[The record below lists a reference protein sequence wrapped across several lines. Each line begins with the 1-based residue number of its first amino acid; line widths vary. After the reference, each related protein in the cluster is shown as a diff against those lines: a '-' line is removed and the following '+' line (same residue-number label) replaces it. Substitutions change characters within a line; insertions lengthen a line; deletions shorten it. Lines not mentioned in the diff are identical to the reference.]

1 MADHPQTRD
10 VRGPDSR
17 RVNSAPPS
25 VAAIAREFFRIGV
38 GTFGSGHT
46 TMILLGES
54 LVRRG
59 WMPQARF
66 DAFYT
71 LSRVVPGTNLL
82 AFIAASG
89 HSARGW
95 PGAIAAVLALSLP
108 ASCVVILLTLAY
120 LQWND
125 HPIGRNVIEFAMASI
140 VGILAGASLL
150 LILPRLRHGRRV
162 RVLVIASLSLLL
174 SLYLDPLLILALA
187 ALAGW
192 FWPAE

>member
-1 MADHPQTRD
+1 L
-10 VRGPDSR
+10 
-17 RVNSAPPS
+17 
-25 VAAIAREFFRIGV
+25 AAIAREFFRIGV

-54 LVRRG
+54 LVQRG
-59 WMPQARF
+59 WMPQSKF

-89 HSARGW
+89 HSSRGW
-95 PGAIAAVLALSLP
+95 PGAIAAVLALSIP

-120 LQWND
+120 LRWND
-125 HPIGRNVIEFAMASI
+125 HPIGRNVMEFAMASI

-150 LILPRLRHGRRV
+150 LLLPRLRTRR
-162 RVLVIASLSLLL
+162 RTRALVLAGGAFLL
-174 SLYLDPLLILALA
+174 SMYLDPLLILALA
-187 ALAGW
+187 ALVGW
-192 FWPAE
+192 FWKSE